1 MKSSCICLALSC
13 VAVVGLADDNDKK
26 RGPAIP
32 PVAIFPFQERGG
44 EVKGFGAKV
53 SDLLF
58 AQLATSRDLLLVDR
72 EDLKKATDEQEIS
85 LSGMVNPAEANQV
98 GHLTGAKILITGS
111 VLQTDQ
117 TLYLIAKLIGT
128 ETARVVGVSA
138 KGAADAKL
146 DSLVVEFSKEIGET
160 ISKKAD
166 ELLPATVT
174 RKDRLATLKE
184 QFPKG
189 KRPSVLI
196 KIAERHLGQPSI
208 DPAAETE
215 LSLWCRELGFDVLDP
230 ASAAPNQADVL
241 ISGEGFSEL
250 ASRHGNLVS
259 IKARVE
265 IKAVE
270 RASAKVMAIDRE
282 VAVNVD
288 LSENIAAKQAL
299 QDAAANIAQRML
311 PKLVSGAKERKQAGT
326 PAK

>member
-1 MKSSCICLALSC
+1 MKSSCICLVLSC
-13 VAVVGLADDNDKK
+13 VAMVALADDEDKD
-26 RGPAIP
+26 RSPAIP
-32 PVAIFPFQERGG
+32 PVAIFSFQERGA

-72 EDLKKATDEQEIS
+72 EDLKKTTDEQEIS
-85 LSGMVNPAEANQV
+85 LSGLVNPTEANRV
-98 GHLTGAKILITGS
+98 GHLTGAKILVTGS
-111 VLQTDQ
+111 VMQTDQ

-146 DSLVVEFSKEIGET
+146 DSLVAELSKKIDAT
-160 ISKKAD
+160 ISEKVD
-166 ELLPATVT
+166 ELLPPTVS
-174 RKDRLATLKE
+174 RKDRLAALKR

-196 KIAERHLGQPSI
+196 KIAERHVGQPTI

-215 LSLWCRELGFDVLDP
+215 LSLWCRELGFEVLDSD
-230 ASAAPNQADVL
+230 SAARNQADVL

-250 ASRHGNLVS
+250 ASRYGNLVS
-259 IKARVE
+259 SKARLE

-270 RASAKVMAIDRE
+270 RASAKVMSIDRE

-288 LSENIAAKQAL
+288 LTENIAAKQAL
-299 QDAAANIAQRML
+299 QDAAANIAERML
-311 PKLVSGAKERKQAGT
+311 PKLVNEAQEPK
-326 PAK
+326 